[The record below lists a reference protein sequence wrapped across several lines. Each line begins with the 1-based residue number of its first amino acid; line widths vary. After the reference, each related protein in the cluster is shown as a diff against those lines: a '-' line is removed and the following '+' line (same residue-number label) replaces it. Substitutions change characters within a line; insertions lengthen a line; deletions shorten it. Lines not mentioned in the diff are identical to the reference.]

1 MIDTHTHIYGA
12 EFTQDIDLVIR
23 RAVEANCKNI
33 ILPATNEG
41 SIDAVEAL
49 RDKYPQVC
57 KAMYGLHPTDIE
69 IERWEEQLDNVLSR
83 IQMSQDKIVGV
94 GEIGLD
100 LHYGDETIEAQRV
113 AFEKQLLLAR
123 DLGLPVSM
131 HIRDAYDEFW
141 PIINKFE
148 KDEVCGS
155 LHCFSGT
162 IEDAEKAL
170 SMFPHLVLGVGGTL
184 TYKKSTLP
192 EIIKHVPIQRIV
204 IETDAPYLA
213 PVPLRGKRNEP
224 AYLTHVID
232 MLSDIYERSREEVE
246 RITDENAR
254 RVFSIK

>member
-12 EFTQDIDLVIR
+12 EFSQDIDLVVR
-23 RAVEANCKNI
+23 RAIETNCKNI

-49 RDKYPQVC
+49 CEKYPDIC

-69 IERWEEQLDNVLSR
+69 VERWEEQLEAIISR
-83 IQMSQDKIVGV
+83 IQMSQDRIIGV

-100 LHYGDETIEAQRV
+100 LHYGNETIQAQRV
-113 AFEKQLLLAR
+113 AFEKQLVLAR
-123 DLGLPVSM
+123 DLGKPVSM

-141 PIINKFE
+141 PIMSQFG

-162 IEDAEKAL
+162 IEDAERAL

-192 EIIKHVPIQRIV
+192 DIIKHVPINRVV

-224 AYLTHVID
+224 SYLTHVVD
-232 MLSDIYERSREEVE
+232 MLSDIYEISREEIE
-246 RITDENAR
+246 RITDENAC
-254 RVFSIK
+254 RVFSLK

>member
-12 EFTQDIDLVIR
+12 EFAQDIDLVIR
-23 RAVEANCKNI
+23 RAIEANCKNI
-33 ILPATNEG
+33 VLPATNEG
-41 SIDAVEAL
+41 SIDAVDAL
-49 RDKYPQVC
+49 REKYPDVC

-69 IERWEEQLDNVLSR
+69 PERWEEQLDNILSR
-83 IQMSQDKIVGV
+83 IQMGADKIVGV

-113 AFEKQLLLAR
+113 AFEKQLELAR
-123 DLGLPVSM
+123 DLGKPVSM

-141 PIINKFE
+141 PIISKFE
-148 KDEVCGS
+148 KDDVSGS

-162 IEDAEKAL
+162 IEDAERAL
-170 SMFPHLVLGVGGTL
+170 GMFPHLVLGVGGTL

-192 EIIKHVPIQRIV
+192 EIIKRVPIQRIV

-224 AYLTHVID
+224 SYLTHVID
-232 MLSDIYERSREEVE
+232 MLSDIYEISREKVE
-246 RITDENAR
+246 KITDENAC
-254 RVFSIK
+254 RVFSLK

>member
-100 LHYGDETIEAQRV
+100 LHYGNETIEAQRV

-141 PIINKFE
+141 PIITKFE